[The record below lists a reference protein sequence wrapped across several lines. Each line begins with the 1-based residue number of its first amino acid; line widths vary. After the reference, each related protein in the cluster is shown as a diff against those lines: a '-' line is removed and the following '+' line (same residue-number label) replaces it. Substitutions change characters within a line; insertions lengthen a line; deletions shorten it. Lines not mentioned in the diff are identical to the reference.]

1 MGKSIKW
8 AFRGVLL
15 IAGIALTVW
24 IASLLPG
31 SLNPFKT
38 RDVDRSQPAVLQS
51 ITDIGQF
58 RAASANL
65 QLVVDLEKDTRFV
78 PDFIKGE
85 RTLFVAAGA
94 VDAGVDL
101 SKLAKDAVV
110 IDAERKTV
118 TITLPAAQL
127 YPAQVDLDKS
137 YVIDKKRG
145 VLDRV
150 GGLFTDGPKEKDV
163 YTLAQR
169 KLQEGA
175 AADPRLLEKAQTNT
189 RQMLVSLLGSLGF
202 TTANVEFAGTPG
214 T

>member
-1 MGKSIKW
+1 VSKTVKW
-8 AFRGVLL
+8 TMRGVI
-15 IAGIALTVW
+15 IAVGIALVIW

-51 ITDIGQF
+51 IQDIGQF

-85 RTLFVAAGA
+85 RTLFVASGA

-101 SKLAKDAVV
+101 SSLGNDGIVVDA
-110 IDAERKTV
+110 DRKSV

-137 YVIDKKRG
+137 YVIDKQRG
-145 VLDRV
+145 VLNRV
-150 GGLFTDGPKEKDV
+150 GGLFTDGPEEKDV

-175 AADPRLLEKAQTNT
+175 AADARLLEKARTNT
-189 RQMLVSLLGSLGF
+189 RQMLESLLGSLGF
-202 TTANVEFAGTPG
+202 TSVNVTFAEAPG